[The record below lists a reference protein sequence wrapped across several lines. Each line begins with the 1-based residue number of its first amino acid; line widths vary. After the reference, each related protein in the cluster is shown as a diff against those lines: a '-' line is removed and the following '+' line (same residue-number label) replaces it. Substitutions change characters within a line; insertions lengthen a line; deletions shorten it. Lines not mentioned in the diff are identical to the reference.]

1 VQPGQRIA
9 KDVWDVNVQVLESL
23 HEHLRQKHCRTWM
36 NWNSKIVE
44 LLRRTYGYT
53 RMTAEEVGSL
63 IQRWEG
69 LVARGKSTW
78 ERIVNAESLEST
90 ALDELEILEQDMLHG
105 EDDAEELNHQMN
117 QLYILDEATD

>member
-1 VQPGQRIA
+1 
-9 KDVWDVNVQVLESL
+9 
-23 HEHLRQKHCRTWM
+23 
-36 NWNSKIVE
+36 
-44 LLRRTYGYT
+44 
-53 RMTAEEVGSL
+53 MTAEEVGSL

-105 EDDAEELNHQMN
+105 EDDAEELDHQMN
-117 QLYILDEATD
+117 QLYILDETTDEEDDGSESEMDGRYD